1 MYMEFEKRNFALSDI
16 NAAMMHVSVSFGW
29 LAYLQIGGGS
39 QICGLEQ
46 ADTVGWSTV
55 SVNGALN

>member
-29 LAYLQIGGGS
+29 LAYL
-39 QICGLEQ
+39 
-46 ADTVGWSTV
+46 
-55 SVNGALN
+55 